1 MNRSFKRKKKRQ
13 RIIEDMFGIDK
24 GEVKPFSEEDR
35 NWCTFRV
42 RTVLRS
48 LCAK

>member
-24 GEVKPFSEEDR
+24 GKVKPFSEEDR
-35 NWCTFRV
+35 N
-42 RTVLRS
+42 
-48 LCAK
+48 